1 MKIFTKSNS
10 IRFISLTKTLQIAP
24 MQTPHRLTTSNQI
37 ISNMDFIPTLREKAL
52 TIYPLLLE
60 AVRRMIMLVVQSR
73 QPLQQMA
80 AVLEFLT
87 TMGVMY
93 TKQIALSDLL
103 SRLDL

>member
-1 MKIFTKSNS
+1 
-10 IRFISLTKTLQIAP
+10 
-24 MQTPHRLTTSNQI
+24 
-37 ISNMDFIPTLREKAL
+37 
-52 TIYPLLLE
+52 
-60 AVRRMIMLVVQSR
+60 MLVVQSR

-103 SRLDL
+103 SRLDPYNAKMEFQLIQMYRYHQLIVHLNNFRFIFYALAYEILFSRVL